1 MTERE
6 RFHET
11 MRFGTPD
18 RPPYHELDCWPETY
32 VRWHAEGY
40 PKHADFREYFGLD
53 RYSHVGIETDI
64 HPVFEE
70 EVVEETDTH
79 VIKTDWRGVRLKLA
93 KQSRS
98 IPYFYEFPVTGRESF
113 RTFARE
119 RFDPLTASRYPA
131 AWDIRARELAN
142 RDHPVFFGNA
152 RTVGFFG
159 PIREWVGPERLL
171 TAFYD
176 DPAWIHEMMET
187 YADFIIALTSK
198 LLQTESSPARS
209 PWAPTR

>member
-1 MTERE
+1 MTEKE

-11 MRFGTPD
+11 MRFGAPD

-32 VRWHAEGY
+32 VRWHTEGY
-40 PKHADFREYFGLD
+40 PKHTGFREYFGFD

-70 EVVEETDTH
+70 AVVEETDTH

-98 IPYFYEFPVTGRESF
+98 IPYFYKFPVTGRESF

-119 RFDPLTASRYPA
+119 RLDPLAASRYPA
-131 AWDIRARELAN
+131 AWDIRARELAD
-142 RDHPVFFGNA
+142 RDHPVFLGNA
-152 RTVGFFG
+152 RT
-159 PIREWVGPERLL
+159 W
-171 TAFYD
+171 D
-176 DPAWIHEMMET
+176 SS
-187 YADFIIALTSK
+187 ALSGSGSVRRG
-198 LLQTESSPARS
+198 SSWLFTTIPRGS
-209 PWAPTR
+209 MR